1 MDSMRQ
7 FGQSFPKVADDP
19 IQWLIDWRTTIV
31 IVGMALFSWALWWQD
46 SLRSARATR
55 AAEAAQ
61 LVAREEQDPERI
73 AAVNLV
79 RSTISNAMKKPLT
92 LEEES
97 VSLHNL
103 RLAVAKAAA

>member
-1 MDSMRQ
+1 MGYEL
-7 FGQSFPKVADDP
+7 GQRMPKVTDGP
-19 IQWLIDWRTTIV
+19 LQWIIEWRTTIV
-31 IVGMALFSWALWWQD
+31 IVSISLLAWFLWWQD
-46 SLRSARATR
+46 SMRTARITQAQL
-55 AAEAAQ
+55 AAQ
-61 LVAREEQDPERI
+61 VAAREAEDPEKI
-73 AAVNLV
+73 ASAELV